1 MSRFTVYNDSD
12 IMDFISAPI
21 GIGLPITEKLRPL
34 LAIATMAGTGSETT
48 ETAIT
53 STEEGR

>member
-12 IMDFISAPI
+12 IMGFISAPI

-34 LAIATMAGTGSETT
+34 LAIATTAGTGSETT